1 MIETKIIPIEK
12 LVPNRY
18 QPRTH
23 FNDERIMELALSI
36 KENGLIQPIVVR
48 EVDDHFEIVAGERRY
63 RAMMSIGYTDVPVVL
78 SNVNDNKSA
87 TLALI
92 ENIQREDLNAV
103 EEAIAIKELLKTQN
117 ITQKELALQLG
128 KSQSA
133 IANKIR
139 LLELPENVLGALA
152 TKTITERHARA
163 MIGIDQDKIDQVLDQ
178 VINKKLNVKQTE
190 TLIDKPK
197 KRKAVTKGY
206 SQNIQIGINTIK
218 EAISMIERLGMSVS
232 QDQDETDEEV
242 ILTIKF
248 KK

>member
-163 MIGIDQDKIDQVLDQ
+163 MIGIDQDKIDHVLDE

-206 SQNIQIGINTIK
+206 SQNIKIGINTIK

>member
-163 MIGIDQDKIDQVLDQ
+163 MIGIDQDKIDHVLDE

>member
-1 MIETKIIPIEK
+1 MTEHTDLPIEK
-12 LVPNRY
+12 IVPNRH
-18 QPRTH
+18 QPRLS
-23 FNDERIMELALSI
+23 FNDESLLELALSI

-48 EVDDHFEIVAGERRY
+48 PVDDHYEIIAGERRY
-63 RAMMSIGYTDVPVVL
+63 RAMMSIGYTAVPVVL
-78 SNVNDNKSA
+78 SEANDSKSA

-92 ENIQREDLNAV
+92 ENIQREDLNVV
-103 EEAIAIKELLKTQN
+103 EEAIALKEILKTQN
-117 ITQKELALQLG
+117 LTQKELAIQIG
-128 KSQSA
+128 KSQSS

-163 MIGIDQDKIDQVLDQ
+163 MIGMDVEKTNDVLDK
-178 VINKKLNVKQTE
+178 VIKDKLNVKQTE

-197 KRKAVTKGY
+197 KRKPMTKGF

-218 EAISMIERLGMSVS
+218 QAVGMVEKLGMSI
-232 QDQDETDEEV
+232 DQKVDETEDEV
-242 ILTIKF
+242 IVTITF